1 MNDETVF
8 DMIKDNY
15 KEELSMFGFVRA
27 NKQREVPKVTFD
39 PERQRAVLRCSI
51 CTGEQ
56 VAGFQDVQ
64 GGKFEEVML
73 IRDQADLQRF
83 KELYG
88 VEEITKIY

>member
-1 MNDETVF
+1 MKLQGKLKSFVHPGKHKETPR
-8 DMIKDNY
+8 IAY
-15 KEELSMFGFVRA
+15 
-27 NKQREVPKVTFD
+27 D
-39 PERQRAVLRCSI
+39 PEQKKAVIRCSI

-73 IRDQADLQRF
+73 IRDQADLLHF

>member
-1 MNDETVF
+1 
-8 DMIKDNY
+8 
-15 KEELSMFGFVRA
+15 MFGFSKA
-27 NKQREVPKVTFD
+27 NKSGEAPKITFD

-73 IRDQADLQRF
+73 IRDQADLQHF
-83 KELYG
+83 KEQYG